1 MELRVAARGSLLSVI
16 QVREAM
22 SYIAHRL
29 GEQIKYKLVKVKT
42 RGDIIKDKPLHGI
55 RGGSLFEKE
64 VDKAVLEGRADIAV
78 HSMKD
83 LPSKLPNG
91 LEILAVA
98 PRGTPNESLVPAR
111 GKEPLSLERVPR
123 GSRIAAGSPRR
134 KFMVKNSNSSVE
146 VTWIRGNI
154 DTRLRKLDEGMAD
167 YLVVA
172 EAALERLKIERARVV
187 LPLEKY
193 VPAPGQGIV
202 AIVGLRD
209 SSIARKLR
217 AASHTPT
224 RIMAEAE
231 RAFLSALGGVCGKPV
246 GGVAGLDD
254 GVEFI
259 AALYLEGRSLYVKVK
274 ARDPV
279 EAGLEAA
286 EAVKSAPWW

>member
-1 MELRVAARGSLLSVI
+1 MEVRVAARGSLLSLI

-22 SYIAHRL
+22 SYIARRL
-29 GEQIKYKLVKVKT
+29 GEEVKFRIIKVKT
-42 RGDIIKDKPLHGI
+42 KGDMVKGKPLHQI

-91 LEILAVA
+91 LEILAVT

-111 GKEPLSLERVPR
+111 GREPVSLERVAR

-134 KFMVKNSNSSVE
+134 RFMVKNANPSVGI
-146 VTWIRGNI
+146 TWIRGNI
-154 DTRLRKLDEGMAD
+154 DTRLKKLDGGAAD

-187 LPLEKY
+187 LPLERY
-193 VPAPGQGIV
+193 VPAPGQGIIAV
-202 AIVGLRD
+202 VGLGD
-209 SSIARKLR
+209 NSIARKLR
-217 AASHTPT
+217 ASSHAPT
-224 RIMAEAE
+224 KIMAEAE
-231 RAFLSALGGVCGKPV
+231 RAFLAELGGACGKPV
-246 GGVAGLDD
+246 GGVARLDS

-259 AALYLEGRSLYVKVK
+259 AALYLDGRSLYVKVK

-286 EAVKSAPWW
+286 EAIKSAPWW